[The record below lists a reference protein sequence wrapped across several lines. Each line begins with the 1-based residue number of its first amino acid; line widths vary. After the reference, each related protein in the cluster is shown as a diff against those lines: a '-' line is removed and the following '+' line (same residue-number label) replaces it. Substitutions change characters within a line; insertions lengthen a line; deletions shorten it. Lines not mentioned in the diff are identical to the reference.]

1 MQLHSVFCFQ
11 GIQDKTHLIPQN
23 LDLLNI
29 PAALALKEG
38 QTLTRVGFD

>member
-1 MQLHSVFCFQ
+1 MELHSVFCFQ
-11 GIQDKTHLIPQN
+11 DKILISQN

-38 QTLTRVGFD
+38 LGLIN